1 MSNAAKINLNSFDS
15 LFGEPTTTGVIEI
28 ELSKLTEF
36 NEHPFKVID
45 DEKMEELKESISENG
60 VLNPILVR
68 NNYLGGYE
76 IISGHRRKYAC
87 EAIGK
92 ETIPAIVKDLSDDE
106 AAILMVDSN
115 IQREEILPSEKA
127 FAYKIKLAAMKH
139 QGKTSS
145 QVGTKR
151 TDEIL
156 AEETG
161 ESRNQIQRYIRL
173 TYLITDILNMVDNKK
188 LPVNTAVE
196 LSFLTEE
203 QQSVLLDVME
213 EYGKVPSIKQA
224 ADIKELGKKYPD
236 IANDT
241 RNAEYFYDDCISLL
255 QSEKEKGEPSKL
267 SFSKKTLKS
276 YFPEDYSI
284 SDIEEIIIGL
294 LENWAEEHSEEI

>member
-15 LFGEPTTTGVIEI
+15 LFGEPTATGIVEI
-28 ELSKLTEF
+28 ALSELTEF
-36 NEHPFKVID
+36 NGHPFKVID

-68 NNYLGGYE
+68 KDKNGSYE
-76 IISGHRRKYAC
+76 IISGHRRKHAC
-87 EAIGK
+87 EALGK
-92 ETIPAIVKDLSDDE
+92 DTIPAIVKDLSDDE

-127 FAYKIKLAAMKH
+127 YAYRIKLEAMKH

-151 TDEIL
+151 TGEIL

-173 TYLITDILNMVDNKK
+173 TYLVADILNMVDNKK
-188 LPVNTAVE
+188 IPVNTAVE

-203 QQSVLLDVME
+203 QQSVLLDVMAA
-213 EYGKVPSIKQA
+213 YGSVPSIREA
-224 ADIKELGKKYPD
+224 VEIKELGKKYPD
-236 IANDT
+236 IGNDV
-241 RNAEYFYDDCISLL
+241 RDAEYFYDTCLYIL
-255 QSEKEKGEPSKL
+255 QSEKGEPSKL
-267 SFSKKTLKS
+267 SFSKKSLKG
-276 YFPEDYSI
+276 YFPKDYSI
-284 SDIEEIIIGL
+284 RDMECVIISL
-294 LENWAEEHSEEI
+294 LEKWAEEYSDI